1 VSIPDEAR
9 ESAVPT
15 RVVACTSNA
24 VAVIEDDPVL
34 SYAICEALRDAGLS
48 PHPASSLPNARKI
61 MGVVHPGAIVLDVG
75 LGREDGGALLS
86 ELTREGI
93 RVPTVLISADDDS
106 LRRHGTL
113 ATRTLRKPFDLGNLV
128 DAVLASIVD

>member
-1 VSIPDEAR
+1 VTIPDEAR

-34 SYAICEALRDAGLS
+34 SHAICEALRDAGLA

-61 MGVVHPGAIVLDVG
+61 MGLVHPGAVVLDVG
-75 LGREDGGALLS
+75 LGREDGTALLA
-86 ELTREGI
+86 ELAREGI
-93 RVPTVLISADDDS
+93 RVPTVLISADDGS
-106 LRRHGTL
+106 LRRHAPH
-113 ATRTLRKPFDLGNLV
+113 ATKTLRKPFDLGNLV